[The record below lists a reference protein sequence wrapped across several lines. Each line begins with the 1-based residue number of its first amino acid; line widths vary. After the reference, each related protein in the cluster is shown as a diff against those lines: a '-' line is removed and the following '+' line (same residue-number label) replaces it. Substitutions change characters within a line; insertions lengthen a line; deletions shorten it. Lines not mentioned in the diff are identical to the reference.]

1 MKFHL
6 KDYLNRVDSQVLR
19 RIGEDLRKGGYLIG
33 LALVGF
39 VMPNDNISLIEGA
52 IFLSWGII
60 SWIIGH
66 YLIYCADDA
75 DSSKQSRGES
85 K

>member
-1 MKFHL
+1 MKFNF
-6 KDYLNRVDSQVLR
+6 KDCLNTVNSQVLR

-39 VMPNDNISLIEGA
+39 VMPNDNISLFEGA
-52 IFLSWGII
+52 IILSWGIL

-66 YLIYCADDA
+66 YMIYHADKA
-75 DSSKQSRGES
+75 DKSKQPRGES
-85 K
+85 E